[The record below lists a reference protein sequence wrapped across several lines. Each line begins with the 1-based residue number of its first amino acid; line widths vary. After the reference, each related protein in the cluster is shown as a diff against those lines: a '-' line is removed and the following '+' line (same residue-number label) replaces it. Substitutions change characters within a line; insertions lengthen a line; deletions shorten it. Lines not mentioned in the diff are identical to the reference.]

1 MMNRN
6 RLFYLIELAAV
17 AALYFFENNSGTRA
31 VLAVSVLLPLLSI
44 LCARWC
50 SRRTAFSLDV
60 PAHGEKGAPLV
71 CRVHAP
77 NLFLCEGRAELRL
90 QNEFTREEARAA
102 VVAGEAVS
110 LPVVHCGWL
119 TVTAENAEIR
129 DVFGLCRFP
138 VSPVAP
144 QTVFVPPTVYPAQVT
159 LEPSAPQTRE
169 NSRFSAVRR
178 GGDSSETQAIRPYLP
193 GDPVRQIHWKLS
205 AKMGQTM
212 FREAGAPLEGDVL
225 LALAADETQT
235 PDPDALEASVSGL
248 LSASQ
253 SLLTQ
258 GVAHHVARWR
268 HAPLAVSSPD
278 DWTQAQRALLAPP
291 TEPADAPLSFARI
304 ALFSPCAAIDA
315 VEPSAHVTLVLPEDA
330 QALAGDI
337 PVAFFGEHTPF
348 LTL

>member
-1 MMNRN
+1 MNRN
-6 RLFYLIELAAV
+6 RLFYLLELAAV

-31 VLAVSVLLPLLSI
+31 VLAVSALLPPLSI

-50 SRRTAFSLDV
+50 SRKAAFSLDV
-60 PAHGEKGAPLV
+60 PACGEKGASLV
-71 CRVHAP
+71 CRMRAP
-77 NLFLCEGRAELRL
+77 QLFLCEGRAELRL

-102 VVAGEAVS
+102 AVAGEAVS
-110 LPVVHCGWL
+110 LPVAHCGWL

-138 VSPVAP
+138 VSPAAP

-159 LEPSAPQTRE
+159 PEAAPPQSRE
-169 NSRFSAVRR
+169 DSRFSAVRR
-178 GGDSSETQAIRPYLP
+178 GGDSSETQAIRPYQP

-212 FREAGAPLEGDVL
+212 LREAGAPLDGDIL
-225 LALAADETQT
+225 LALAADSAQT

-253 SLLTQ
+253 SLLAQ

-268 HAPLAVSSPD
+268 HAPLAVASPD
-278 DWTQAQRALLAPP
+278 DWAQAQRALLAPP
-291 TEPADAPLSFARI
+291 VDSADAPLSFKRI
-304 ALFSPCAAIDA
+304 AVFSPSAAIDVA
-315 VEPSAHVTLVLPEDA
+315 EPAARVTLVLPEDA
-330 QALAGDI
+330 QALVGDV
-337 PVAFFGEHTPF
+337 PVAFFGEHAPF